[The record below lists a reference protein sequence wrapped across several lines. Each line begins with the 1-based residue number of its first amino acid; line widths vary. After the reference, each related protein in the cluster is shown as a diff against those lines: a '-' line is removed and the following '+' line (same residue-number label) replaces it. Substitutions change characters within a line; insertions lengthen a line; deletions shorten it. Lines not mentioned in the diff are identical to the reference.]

1 MIHRVVGDGCENSY
15 ASEMATRQDG
25 EREAAAQMQLLIERG
40 GAATPAPLGAE
51 AEPRQYPVEPHGR
64 LPPTGGDMMLPSSKP
79 ATESRA
85 VPSCQRFLDG
95 LMEGKYDGDKDN

>member
-1 MIHRVVGDGCENSY
+1 MIHRVVGDGCEHSF

-51 AEPRQYPVEPHGR
+51 AEPRQCPVEPHGR
-64 LPPTGGDMMLPSSKP
+64 LPATGGDMMSPSSKP

-85 VPSCQRFLDG
+85 VTCCQGFLDSC
-95 LMEGKYDGDKDN
+95 MEGN